1 MARTAALLYGIVC
14 YVIFLGVFLYTVGF
28 IGDFAV
34 PKTID
39 SGGESPLAVA
49 LLVNAALLG
58 LFGVQHSVMARPGF
72 KRWFTRFVPRPIER
86 STYVLAT
93 NAVFVLLFW
102 QWRAIPETV
111 WQVEGLAGSV
121 LFGLYFAGI
130 ATVLYATF
138 LIDHFDLFG
147 LRQVV
152 LYFRGL
158 PYSEKRFVTPGP
170 YKHIRHPLY
179 VGWLMTFWFTPHM
192 TVGHLVFAVGASAYI
207 FVAIV
212 FEERDLMR
220 YLGDEYRRYREST
233 PLMIPRL
240 GGRPRPQTPAHET
253 R

>member
-1 MARTAALLYGIVC
+1 MSRISALLYGIVC
-14 YVIFLGVFLYTVGF
+14 YVIFFGVFLYAVGF

-39 SGGESPLAVA
+39 QGGESPLALA
-49 LLVNAALLG
+49 LLVNAGLLAL
-58 LFGVQHSVMARPGF
+58 FAVQHSVMARPAF
-72 KRWFTRFVPRPIER
+72 KRWWTRIVPRPVER

-93 NAVFVLLFW
+93 SVVFVLLFW
-102 QWRAIPETV
+102 QWRAIPATV
-111 WQVEGLAGSV
+111 WNVEGIAGTV

-158 PYSEKRFVTPGP
+158 DYTQKRFVTPGP

-192 TVGHLVFAVGASAYI
+192 TVGHLVFAIGASAYI

-212 FEERDLMR
+212 FEERDLLSH
-220 YLGDEYRRYREST
+220 LGEDYRRYRERT
-233 PLMIPRL
+233 PLMIPRIGR
-240 GGRPRPQTPAHET
+240 GGAQTPAHET